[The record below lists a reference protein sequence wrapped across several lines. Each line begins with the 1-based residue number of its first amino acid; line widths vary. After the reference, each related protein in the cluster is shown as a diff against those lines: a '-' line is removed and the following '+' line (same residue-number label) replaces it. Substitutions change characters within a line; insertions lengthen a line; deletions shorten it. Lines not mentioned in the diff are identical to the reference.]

1 MVIRLYKSKNTLPII
16 TVQIKT
22 YHTGLLS
29 EAAAEVEGWDSPGG
43 GPGDAGNIVFKV
55 GLTVFFIQAATWEL
69 WFFTPSA
76 AVLTVSIKS
85 PKHIFNEVTTAK
97 LSKSDLKSCTCRMRI
112 RGKMTLNIYPFGI
125 SWPLNR
131 PDQHHA
137 HLPNLLNKTHKES
150 QYGYS
155 TEMMIQFYDIK
166 SYHWQLWISVLT
178 QWQSCPYHS
187 IGRFLLIANRL
198 SSVWAAAGTSLPRVA
213 IVSNHLQILL
223 NMAQKFRNNTACL
236 KL

>member
-29 EAAAEVEGWDSPGG
+29 EAAAEVEGWDSPGR

-55 GLTVFFIQAATWEL
+55 GLTVFFIQAATLEL

-97 LSKSDLKSCTCRMRI
+97 LSRKWSEIMYMQDENTWENDAKYLPIRDLLTVKPTWSTSRSSSKLVKQNTQRI
-112 RGKMTLNIYPFGI
+112 TIWLFYRNDVSVLWHKVISLTTLN
-125 SWPLNR
+125 
-131 PDQHHA
+131 
-137 HLPNLLNKTHKES
+137 
-150 QYGYS
+150 
-155 TEMMIQFYDIK
+155 
-166 SYHWQLWISVLT
+166 
-178 QWQSCPYHS
+178 
-187 IGRFLLIANRL
+187 
-198 SSVWAAAGTSLPRVA
+198 
-213 IVSNHLQILL
+213 
-223 NMAQKFRNNTACL
+223 
-236 KL
+236 